1 MDEKIKKIIN
11 YIKKLLKED
20 KEILQIFFTLSWYD
34 KPTLMKEIDNCK
46 IYLEKR
52 WHYIDVVGSNK
63 NEIDIINKEFG
74 LYNIFNAITKKG

>member
-1 MDEKIKKIIN
+1 MDKKIKEIIN
-11 YIKKLLKED
+11 YIKKLLKKD
-20 KEILQIFFTLSWYD
+20 KEIMQIFFTLSWYD
-34 KPTLMKEIDNCK
+34 QPALMKEIDNCK

-52 WHYIDVVGSNK
+52 WHYIDVVGLNK